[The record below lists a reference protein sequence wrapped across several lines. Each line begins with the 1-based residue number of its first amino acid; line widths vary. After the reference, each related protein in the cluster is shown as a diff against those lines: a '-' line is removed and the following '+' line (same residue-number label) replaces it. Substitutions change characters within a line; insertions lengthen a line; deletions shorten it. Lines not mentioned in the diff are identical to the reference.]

1 MAWLIRSVPV
11 FSNELTATGC
21 SHIFSAYFYGENS
34 PLLKTAPCDK
44 KMSFVSAKIYK
55 MTCKNRTNLPGFYK
69 ISGVICCDLFFESFF
84 HFCKDEPYTGIY

>member
-44 KMSFVSAKIYK
+44 HLL
-55 MTCKNRTNLPGFYK
+55 TCKNRTNLPGFYK
-69 ISGVICCDLFFESFF
+69 ISGVICWDLFFESFF
-84 HFCKDEPYTGIY
+84 HFCKNEPYTGIY